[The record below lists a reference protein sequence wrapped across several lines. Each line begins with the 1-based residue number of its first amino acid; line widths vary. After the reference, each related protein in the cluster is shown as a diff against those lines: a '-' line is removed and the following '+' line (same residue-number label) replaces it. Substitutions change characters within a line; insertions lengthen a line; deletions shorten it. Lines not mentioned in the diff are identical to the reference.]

1 MARVIAIFGTLLDP
15 DLVVIGG
22 AVAAAAD
29 LLLQPIIDRL
39 PDYTSAP
46 PAKWGTSRALL
57 FLSRRSIPE
66 GLASLGVTPHRIYAG
81 GHEGREGEGP
91 VAGQATQ
98 TDSPV
103 ESSNGRPVEVRRIL
117 QR

>member
-81 GHEGREGEGP
+81 GMKVAKAKGRLRGKQP
-91 VAGQATQ
+91 KLT
-98 TDSPV
+98 P
-103 ESSNGRPVEVRRIL
+103 R
-117 QR
+117 